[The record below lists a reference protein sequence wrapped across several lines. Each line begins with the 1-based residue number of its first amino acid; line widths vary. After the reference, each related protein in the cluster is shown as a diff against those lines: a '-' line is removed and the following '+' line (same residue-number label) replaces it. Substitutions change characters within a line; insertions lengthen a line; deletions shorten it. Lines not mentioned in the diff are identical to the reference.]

1 MSRTLTFIFVFG
13 MLLIGLA
20 SCNTTKKSTDNK
32 SEDPR
37 IKSFNFNYYFLE
49 ANKQKIL
56 GNYEEALR
64 HYFLA
69 FQVDETQAAVCYE
82 IAGILNLAQDFGGA
96 MEYAEKA
103 VDLDKTGNEY
113 YQLMLAFIY
122 QNNNL
127 NSKSAEVYKKLIK
140 QFPNQINYYFELANA
155 YVLDENYKDAI
166 AILDNAEKQFGILD
180 IISLEK
186 ERCYHKLDMHDK
198 ASQEIENLVAAN
210 PENAKY
216 KTLLA
221 EAYVNSNRISDARI
235 LYQEIE
241 KMEIQDGIVYFSMA
255 DFYRSQREFDKSFKF
270 LADGFQRDDVN
281 IDIKVRM
288 MISMLDIMGNDNFM
302 IGNVKYLMEVLSEKY
317 PEELKV
323 RALNADFLMFTGEN
337 KLAQKEFDYLLSK
350 DKSRY
355 EIWEQA
361 LYLDYLLDDMDAMF
375 LRSKE
380 AVELF
385 PNVVE
390 LYRYYIISSYYT
402 ENHQDVIDAVSY
414 ASLIST
420 SNQPLLL
427 EFLSLQ
433 GDSYH
438 KLNQHHE
445 SDSVYEIVLDKDEQ
459 YISVLNNYSYYLA
472 IRGDKLERALE
483 LSSKLVELEPKN
495 SAYLD
500 THAWVLFKNGKYEEA
515 LSNMN
520 KALTIHPDN
529 PVYYDHKGDI
539 LFMKGEK
546 DQALEMWKKSA
557 ELGEPSEELLLKIQT
572 ENLQN

>member
-1 MSRTLTFIFVFG
+1 

-20 SCNTTKKSTDNK
+20 SCNTTKESTRDKN
-32 SEDPR
+32 EDPR

-56 GNYEEALR
+56 GNYEDALR
-64 HYFLA
+64 NYFLA
-69 FQVDETQAAVCYE
+69 LQVDESQAAVCYE
-82 IAGILNLAQDFGGA
+82 IAGILNLAQDFAGA

-103 VDLDKTGNEY
+103 VDIDKTGNEY

-127 NSKSAEVYKKLIK
+127 NEKSAEVYKKLIK

-166 AILDNAEKQFGILD
+166 DVLDNAEKQFGILD
-180 IISLEK
+180 ILSLEK
-186 ERCYHKLDMHDK
+186 ERCYHKLNMHDK
-198 ASQEIENLVAAN
+198 ASQEIETLVSAY

-221 EAYVNSNRISDARI
+221 EAYVNSSRISDARE

-241 KMEIQDGIVYFSMA
+241 GMEIQNGIVYFSMA
-255 DFYRSQREFDKSFKF
+255 DFYRSQKEFDKAFEF
-270 LADGFQRDDVN
+270 LAKGFKRDDVI

-302 IGNVKYLMEVLSEKY
+302 IGNTKLLMELLSTKY

-337 KLAQKEFDYLLSK
+337 KAAQKEFDFILAN

-361 LYLDYLLDDMDAMF
+361 LYLDYLLDDMDAMYS
-375 LRSKE
+375 RSKE
-380 AVELF
+380 SVELF

-390 LYRYYIISSYYT
+390 LYRYYIISSYFT
-402 ENHQDVIDAVSY
+402 ENHTDVIEAVSY
-414 ASLIST
+414 ASLIAT
-420 SNQPLLL
+420 NNQPLLL
-427 EFLSLQ
+427 EFLSMQ

-445 SDSVYEIVLDKDEQ
+445 SDSVFELVLDKDGQ
-459 YISVLNNYSYYLA
+459 YINVLNNYSYFLA
-472 IRGDKLERALE
+472 IRGDKLVRALE
-483 LSSKLVELEPKN
+483 LSTKLVELEPKT

-500 THAWVLFKNGKYEEA
+500 THAWVLFKNKKYEDA
-515 LSNMN
+515 LSNIN

-546 DQALEMWKKSA
+546 DEAVKMWQKSA
-557 ELGEPSEELLLKIQT
+557 ELGDPSEELLLKI
-572 ENLQN
+572 ESRNLQN

>member
-1 MSRTLTFIFVFG
+1 
-13 MLLIGLA
+13 MLLFGLS
-20 SCNTTKKSTDNK
+20 SCSATKKTKDDK

-56 GNYEEALR
+56 GNYEDALR
-64 HYFLA
+64 QYFLA

-82 IAGILNLAQDFGGA
+82 IAGILNMAQDFVGA

-122 QNNNL
+122 QNNSF
-127 NSKSAEVYKKLIK
+127 NSKSANVYKKLIK

-166 AILDNAEKQFGILD
+166 AVLDNAEKQIGILD
-180 IISLEK
+180 VISLEK
-186 ERCYHKLDMHDK
+186 ERLYHKLDMHDK

-221 EAYVNSNRISDARI
+221 EAYVNSNRIADAKL
-235 LYQEIE
+235 LYQEIG
-241 KMEIQDGIVYFSMA
+241 KMEIENGIVYFSMA
-255 DFYRSQREFDKSFKF
+255 DFYRTQREFDKSFKF
-270 LADGFQRDDVN
+270 LADGFGRDDVN
-281 IDIKVRM
+281 IDVKVRM

-337 KLAQKEFDYLLSK
+337 ELAQKEFDYILSK

-361 LYLDYLLDDMDAMF
+361 LYIDYLLEDMDAMF
-375 LRSKE
+375 LRGKE
-380 AVELF
+380 AVDLF

-390 LYRYYIISSYYT
+390 LYRYYIISAYYT

-420 SNQPLLL
+420 SNQPLLV

-445 SDSVYEIVLDKDEQ
+445 SDSVYELVLDKDEQ

-472 IRGDKLERALE
+472 MRGEKLERALE

-500 THAWVLFKNGKYEEA
+500 THAWVLFKNEKYEEA

-520 KALTIHPDN
+520 KALTIHPEN
-529 PVYYDHKGDI
+529 SVYYDHKGDI
-539 LFMKGEK
+539 LFMNGEK
-546 DQALEMWKKSA
+546 DEALEMWRKSA
-557 ELGEPSEELLLKIQT
+557 DLGDPSEELLMKIRT
-572 ENLQN
+572 KNLQN